1 MSIPQFHVTINP
13 LLQIAQEGYLFHQVN
28 CYDQIT
34 PGRFQSIVDAYPA
47 VGEAFH
53 QFSQTHSVEQR
64 YNQLQFVPVNDRLV
78 VCNSYTDIGTPDQ
91 QLTNEDA
98 LIYNLRTAVAKA
110 ASEGHTLAIANHLG
124 CEPGESGNWPYI
136 FNRIQDLELWITEGN
151 FKEYQATDFL
161 R

>member
-1 MSIPQFHVTINP
+1 MCIPRFHVATNP

-28 CYDQIT
+28 CYDQVT
-34 PGRFQSIVDAYPA
+34 PGRFQSIVNAFPV

-53 QFSQTHSVEQR
+53 QFSQARSVNER
-64 YNQLQFVPVNDRLV
+64 YNQLQFVPVNDHLV
-78 VCNSYTDIGTPDQ
+78 VCNSYTDIGTPEQ

-98 LIYNLRTAVAKA
+98 LIYNLRETVAKA
-110 ASEGHTLAIANHLG
+110 EREGHTIAIANHVG

-136 FNRIQDLELWITEGN
+136 FNRIQDLDIWITEASHN
-151 FKEYQATDFL
+151 EYQPMDFL